1 MQITITQFQGGQN
14 ASDGEPS
21 LVDTSNYLY
30 ALCAPYNLKAAYI
43 INTNLPTVVVT
54 PSGVS
59 GIITPIRV
67 IETDFIDAT
76 HWAGANSVNQ
86 AILPNYRLQVF
97 ANFVARYLLQGT
109 EWVRTAAGI
118 QIIMPGFD
126 ATVNQ
131 YEFYID
137 ISLY

>member
-1 MQITITQFQGGQN
+1 MQITVTQFQGGVD
-14 ASDGEPS
+14 ASNGEPS

-43 INTNLPTVVVT
+43 INTNLPTVVVS

-59 GIITPIRV
+59 GIITPIR
-67 IETDFIDAT
+67 ITQDDFIDST
-76 HWAGANSVNQ
+76 NWAGQNSVNQ
-86 AILPNYRLQVF
+86 QILPNYRLQVY
-97 ANFVARYLLQGT
+97 ANFIARYLLQGT
-109 EWVRTAAGI
+109 EWQRTAAGV
-118 QIIMPGFD
+118 QILMPGFD
-126 ATVNQ
+126 ATAND

>member
-1 MQITITQFQGGQN
+1 MQITTTQFQGGQN

-59 GIITPIRV
+59 GIITPIR
-67 IETDFIDAT
+67 ITQDDFIDST

-109 EWVRTAAGI
+109 EWTRTAAGI

-126 ATVNQ
+126 ATVND